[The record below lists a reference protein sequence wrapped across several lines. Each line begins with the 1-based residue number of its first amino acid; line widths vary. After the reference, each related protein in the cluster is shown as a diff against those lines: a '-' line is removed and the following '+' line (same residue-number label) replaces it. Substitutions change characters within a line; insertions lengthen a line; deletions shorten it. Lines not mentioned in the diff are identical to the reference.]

1 MTTNNKR
8 VLIVEDDRALRDA
21 FSTVLSMRYTVDT
34 AENGKQALDLC
45 QDNTYDIIVLDLMMP
60 VMDGKAFL
68 KAWDNT
74 AQVPVIVFSNMDA
87 KQDVEE
93 ALALGATRYLLKS
106 WASPKELIRIVDET
120 IAS

>member
-1 MTTNNKR
+1 MTKNKR
-8 VLIVEDDRALRDA
+8 VLIVEDDAALRDA
-21 FSTVLSMRYTVDT
+21 FSTVLTMRYDVDT

-45 QDNTYDIIVLDLMMP
+45 QSNTYDIILLDLMMP

-74 AQVPVIVFSNMDA
+74 DQTPVIVFSNMDA

-106 WASPKELIRIVDET
+106 WASPKELIRIVD
-120 IAS
+120 ASITS